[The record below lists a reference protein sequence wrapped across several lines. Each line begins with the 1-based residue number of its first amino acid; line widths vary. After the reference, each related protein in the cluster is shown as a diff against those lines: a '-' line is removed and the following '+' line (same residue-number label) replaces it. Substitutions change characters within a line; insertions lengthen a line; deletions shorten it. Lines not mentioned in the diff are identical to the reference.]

1 MWGIIATWSMASDGV
16 IEGSKILNKNG
27 LISDAIEIA
36 IRTVEDEKKYN
47 SVGYGGLPNINME
60 VELDAAYMDGD
71 NFNIGAVCSV
81 KDVANPISVAK
92 KLSENHVNQILC
104 SEGAKIFARRNGFE
118 LKNMITDEAITQY
131 KVNIEKFKPELDAYD
146 GHDTVGMVGF
156 DITSK
161 IVAATS
167 TSGVFLK
174 QAGRIGDSPLVGSGF
189 YADSEV
195 GGATA
200 TGLGEDIM
208 RGCISYEVVRLMKE
222 GFSPQEATDKA
233 VFSLDKRLKNSG
245 RKKVG
250 QISVVAMNKFG
261 EWGASSNKEKF
272 SFVVSKYNEPIKIYE
287 TYNSKNKTLSRLLK
301 EIK

>member
-1 MWGIIATWSMASDGV
+1 MWGIIATWSMAADGV
-16 IEGSKILNKNG
+16 KKGSRILNENG
-27 LISDAIEIA
+27 YISEAIEVA
-36 IRTVEDEKKYN
+36 IRTVEDEKSYQ

-71 NFNIGAVCSV
+71 NFDTGAVCAV
-81 KDVANPISVAK
+81 KDVANPISIAK

-104 SEGAKIFARRNGFE
+104 AEGAKIFARKNGFE
-118 LKNMITDEAITQY
+118 LKNMITEEAILQY
-131 KVNIEKFKPELDAYD
+131 QMKIKKIDSKLEAYD

-156 DITSK
+156 DKTGKVVS
-161 IVAATS
+161 ATS
-167 TSGVFLK
+167 TSGLFLK
-174 QAGRIGDSPLVGSGF
+174 QAGRIGDSPIIGSGF

-208 RGCISYEVVRLMKE
+208 RGCLSYEVVRLMKE

-233 VFSLDKRLKNSG
+233 VFDLDKRLRGIG
-245 RKKVG
+245 RKDVG

-272 SFVVSKYNEPIKIYE
+272 SFVVAKEFKSIKIYE
-287 TYNSKNKTLSRLLK
+287 TYNFGDKTISKLLE